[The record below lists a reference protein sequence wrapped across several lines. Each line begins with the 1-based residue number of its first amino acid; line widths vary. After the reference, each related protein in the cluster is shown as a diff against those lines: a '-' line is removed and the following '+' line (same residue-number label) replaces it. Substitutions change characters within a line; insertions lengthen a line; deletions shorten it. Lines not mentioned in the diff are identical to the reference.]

1 MLHHPGMKLLVCF
14 AGACCFAVLLTGCG
28 SSGGG
33 AQVPGT
39 GPFDSR
45 GNYVEAWADNP
56 AKWRKPG
63 SAAPRGQASDSVPE
77 IARIE
82 QPPMNSNPLASSAS
96 PTIISKPASA
106 PKVDTLAP
114 VTVRPKPKPTASP
127 AVVAK
132 PKPKPKVV
140 SKPKVK
146 PKPTPKRYVVKAGD
160 SLSAIAS
167 RNGTSVSALQ
177 RANGVKGTLIRP
189 GQSLV
194 IPK

>member
-1 MLHHPGMKLLVCF
+1 MKLLVCL
-14 AGACCFAVLLTGCG
+14 AGALAYAVLLTGCG

-63 SAAPRGQASDSVPE
+63 SAAPRSAANDSVPE
-77 IARIE
+77 IAKIE
-82 QPPMNSNPLASSAS
+82 QPPMNANPLATSAS
-96 PTIISKPASA
+96 PTIISKPMPA

-114 VTVRPKPKPTASP
+114 VTTKPKPPLSSGP
-127 AVVAK
+127 Q
-132 PKPKPKVV
+132 VV

-146 PKPTPKRYVVKAGD
+146 PKLKVVSKPKVKAKPAPKRYVVKAGD

>member
-1 MLHHPGMKLLVCF
+1 MKLLVHLT
-14 AGACCFAVLLTGCG
+14 GACAIAVLLTNCG
-28 SSGGG
+28 SSGTG

-63 SAAPRGQASDSVPE
+63 GSTPSTSASDAVPE
-77 IARIE
+77 IAKNE
-82 QPPMNSNPLASSAS
+82 QPPMNSVPLAANTSSA
-96 PTIISKPASA
+96 TTSKPV
-106 PKVDTLAP
+106 PIIKVDTLTP
-114 VTVRPKPKPTASP
+114 VAAKPRPKPSASSE
-127 AVVAK
+127 VVSK
-132 PKPKPKVV
+132 PKSKPKVV

-146 PKPTPKRYVVKAGD
+146 PKPAPKRYVVKAGD